1 MYTEELSQCLRNYMV
16 FGSQDIAENPEIA
29 SKLLSI
35 INVIVLG
42 DEDVSYNDIVLALE
56 LAQTFVLS
64 LHGNSVVYL
73 LKLFGMMLPVI
84 VGGKGDSQHV
94 KNNAMTVGKINFIV
108 SCLIYDSTSTLA
120 AMQQNN
126 YLNTFMET
134 WFALIPLLKRVY
146 DIKVL
151 ILGLISLTNNSEA
164 MLSNPSLGQHIGS
177 GLAKLYTTLPGAIKA
192 FEKQRVEFNEADF
205 PTTHDFN
212 RDFEEGEFE
221 DLDDEDQHFEN
232 SKDASTDEYLDFL
245 KQENNK
251 LTQSGFTE
259 EDEPV
264 YEDPLATTPL
274 DAINPFDAF
283 KEFYSTLQSQNPPL
297 HSMIFDGLSD
307 LEKHTFLEILQ
318 VLK

>member
-1 MYTEELSQCLRNYMV
+1 
-16 FGSQDIAENPEIA
+16 
-29 SKLLSI
+29 
-35 INVIVLG
+35 
-42 DEDVSYNDIVLALE
+42 
-56 LAQTFVLS
+56 
-64 LHGNSVVYL
+64 
-73 LKLFGMMLPVI
+73 MLPVI

-120 AMQQNN
+120 ALQQNN

-283 KEFYSTLQSQNPPL
+283 KELYSTLQSQNPPL
-297 HSMIFDGLSD
+297 HSMI
-307 LEKHTFLEILQ
+307 
-318 VLK
+318 